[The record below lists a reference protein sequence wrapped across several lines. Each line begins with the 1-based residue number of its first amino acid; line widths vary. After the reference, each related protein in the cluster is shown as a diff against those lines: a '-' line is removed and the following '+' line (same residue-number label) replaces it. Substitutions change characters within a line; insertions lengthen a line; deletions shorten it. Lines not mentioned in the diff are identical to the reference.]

1 MFKVANLAKLTRFS
15 QCGLR
20 WAELEGRGMAEAG
33 GRGAKTEC
41 LLILVDEHRSK
52 CQLTSWLSMPGGI
65 GDPEKHQHGLTD
77 L

>member
-1 MFKVANLAKLTRFS
+1 LFKVANLAKKLTRFS

-20 WAELEGRGMAEAG
+20 SAELEGRGMAEAG

-52 CQLTSWLSMPGGI
+52 CQLTSWLSMPR
-65 GDPEKHQHGLTD
+65 QHRRSRETPAWFI
-77 L
+77 